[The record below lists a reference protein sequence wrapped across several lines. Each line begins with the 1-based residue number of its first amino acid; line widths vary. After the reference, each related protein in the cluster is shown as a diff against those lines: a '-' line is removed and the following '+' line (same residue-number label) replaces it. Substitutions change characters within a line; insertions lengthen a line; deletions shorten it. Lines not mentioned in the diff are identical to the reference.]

1 MTTTTAQ
8 KLLEDGFTRV
18 AETVAGVTADSDA
31 RLLSYRPDN
40 GSNSV
45 AWLVW
50 HLARVQD
57 DHLADL
63 AAVLADRMEPATP
76 GEHRVP
82 TGQQWDDGGWADRFA
97 LPYGRHDTGFGHGAA
112 DVAAFSATDG
122 ALLAGY
128 HAAVHE
134 ATLAVIANLSD
145 ADFDKIVDRR
155 WEPAVTSLSRLV
167 SVLNDTTQH
176 AGQAAY
182 VRGLAERAR

>member
-1 MTTTTAQ
+1 MAATTAQ
-8 KLLEDGFTRV
+8 KLLDDGFSRV
-18 AETVAGVTADSDA
+18 AETVASVTGDSDA

-40 GSNSV
+40 QSNSV

-50 HLARVQD
+50 HLTRVQD

-63 AAVLADRMEPATP
+63 AAVLAHRAEPAER
-76 GEHRVP
+76 GEHCVP
-82 TGQQWDDGGWADRFA
+82 SGQQWDDGGWAGRFA
-97 LPYGRHDTGFGHGAA
+97 LPYERHDTGFGHEAA
-112 DVAAFSATDG
+112 DVAAFSTLDG
-122 ALLAGY
+122 ELLAGY

-134 ATLAVIANLSD
+134 ATRAVIANLSEP
-145 ADFDKIVDRR
+145 DFDRIVDRR

-182 VRGLAERAR
+182 VRGLAERAL